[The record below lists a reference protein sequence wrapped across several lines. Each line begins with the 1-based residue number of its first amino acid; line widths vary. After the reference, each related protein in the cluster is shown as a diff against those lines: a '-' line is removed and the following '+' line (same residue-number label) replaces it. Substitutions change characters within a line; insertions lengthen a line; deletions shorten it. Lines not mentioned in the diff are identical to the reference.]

1 MTDAATVDA
10 YGVRTEPATVRLQ
23 RLLPGPIERVW
34 AYLTES
40 DLRRQWLAAGPMDL
54 TPGGAVEL
62 TWRNGELSPDEAR
75 PESMP
80 AEHSMS
86 SRIIRA
92 EPPRLL
98 SFTWNSGE
106 VAFELEPQGD
116 EVLLTVTHQR
126 LPDRGGMLSVSAG
139 WHAHLDVLADKLAG
153 RPPAPFWSKWT
164 RLRAEYEARLP
175 E

>member
-10 YGVRTEPATVRLQ
+10 HGVRTEPATVRLQ

-54 TPGGAVEL
+54 TPGGVVEL
-62 TWRNGELSPDEAR
+62 TWRNDELSPDETR
-75 PESMP
+75 PDSMP
-80 AEHSMS
+80 AEHSMT

-98 SFTWNSGE
+98 AFTWNSGE
-106 VAFELEPQGD
+106 VRFDLEPQGD

-126 LPDRGGMLSVSAG
+126 LPDRGAMLSVSAG

-153 RPPAPFWSKWT
+153 RAAAPFWSKWT

>member
-1 MTDAATVDA
+1 MTDAPTLDA

-40 DLRRQWLAAGPMDL
+40 DLRRQWLAAGPMEL

-62 TWRNGELSPDEAR
+62 TWRNGELSPGEGR

-80 AEHSMS
+80 AEHSMT
-86 SRIIRA
+86 SRMILA
-92 EPPRLL
+92 EPPRVLA
-98 SFTWNSGE
+98 FTWNSGE
-106 VAFELEPQGD
+106 VRFDLEPQGD
-116 EVLLTVTHQR
+116 QVLLTVTHQR
-126 LPDRGGMLSVSAG
+126 LPDHGAMLSVSAG

-153 RPPAPFWSKWT
+153 RTPGAFWSKWT
-164 RLRAEYEARLP
+164 RLREEYAERLA